1 MNELYD
7 YDSEGRADKKLETI
21 ISAEIERKS
30 FKLALEILRNSIG
43 INQIINLNNID
54 WCDLQTH
61 QCLISACR
69 KAAIDNFPLHDYAMG
84 EIASVTDEYMIMYF
98 ENKYEYGMG
107 ENYNPNAREIVF
119 QCFFGNPVAVP
130 YRMCNNGSGDYI
142 EERNNCFDA
151 LYKCGNY

>member
-84 EIASVTDEYMIMYF
+84 EIASVTDEYMIMNTNMVWAKIIILMLVKSF
-98 ENKYEYGMG
+98 FN
-107 ENYNPNAREIVF
+107 VF
-119 QCFFGNPVAVP
+119 LAILLLFLTECATMAAV
-130 YRMCNNGSGDYI
+130 I
-142 EERNNCFDA
+142 I
-151 LYKCGNY
+151 

>member
-43 INQIINLNNID
+43 
-54 WCDLQTH
+54 
-61 QCLISACR
+61 
-69 KAAIDNFPLHDYAMG
+69 IDNFPLHDYAMG

-151 LYKCGNY
+151 LYKCGNYWF